1 MATSSTSPSEGQVE
15 TISDVEARNRYRG
28 FPSQPLCIARS
39 NISTRPWSL
48 NGLNEASLM
57 TLWLPD
63 PGCTNL
69 SPEIWHKELAKIVE
83 RTLSE
88 NNVSWTSVD
97 LVRIGRSDDGETAAQ
112 TIVWV
117 GVKAKSLTR
126 EKGQRLCVILVGI
139 LRDHGVDD
147 VEVEFRES
155 SVSLLVN
162 VGPGPS
168 LLAPNTS
175 DPFDFAAEQ
184 RHCFTWALGIPI
196 AVDTDEQRTTSGT
209 AALFLDG
216 GKLLLTARHVVL
228 PAKQGNSRF
237 AAEESSVDY
246 NVVAPPDS
254 QYEECSNE
262 VDNELEEHEEER
274 ARLEKI
280 LEELGAPAGGKADT
294 TRVQATKRLH
304 ELVTDKC
311 AAWRRLKTEANLRA
325 KAAQRIIGR
334 VLFSPPLR
342 FGVEDPE
349 APDSFGWTH
358 DVALVEVD
366 TTKIPGDLFNAID
379 LCNIFT
385 PAKFAKLMDEPGASA
400 LTNLL
405 HNRLLCLQETSVD
418 LDKLDKPLPVVKNG
432 AASGVRLGTASVY
445 RSFVRQNDC
454 VSWEIPIVGRGGG
467 KLVQAFAASGDSG
480 SIVSDAHGRLV
491 GLLTSGT
498 AEEPLEEMDISYAT
512 PYRVVLAA
520 LAEFI
525 PNVAS
530 TAG

>member
-1 MATSSTSPSEGQVE
+1 MYGCKLYARRKGDKQAVESRCRSTLVLALQKQFDGDLSSTSPSEGQVE

-28 FPSQPLCIARS
+28 LPSQPLCVARS

-48 NGLNEASLM
+48 NSLNEASLM

-63 PGCTNL
+63 PGRTNL
-69 SPEIWHKELAKIVE
+69 SPEIWHKELAKTVE

-88 NNVSWTSVD
+88 NNVGWTSVD

-117 GVKAKSLTR
+117 GVKTKSLTR
-126 EKGQRLCVILVGI
+126 EKGQRLCAILVDI
-139 LRDHGVDD
+139 LHNHGVND

-196 AVDTDEQRTTSGT
+196 AVDTDEQQTTSGT

-228 PAKQGNSRF
+228 PAKQQGDPSNSRF
-237 AAEESSVDY
+237 AAEESSVDH
-246 NVVAPPDS
+246 NVVAPSDS

-262 VDNELEEHEEER
+262 IDNELEEHEEER

-280 LEELGAPAGGKADT
+280 LEELREVSLGAPPGEKADT

-304 ELVTDKC
+304 EIVTDKC
-311 AAWRRLKTEANLRA
+311 AAWGRLKTEANLRA
-325 KAAQRIIGR
+325 TAAHRII
-334 VLFSPPLR
+334 
-342 FGVEDPE
+342 E
-349 APDSFGWTH
+349 APDSAFGWTH
-358 DVALVEVD
+358 DIALVEVD

-379 LCNIFT
+379 LCNVFT
-385 PAKFAKLMDEPGASA
+385 PAKFAKLMGEPSASCIDESAS
-400 LTNLL
+400 
-405 HNRLLCLQETSVD
+405 
-418 LDKLDKPLPVVKNG
+418 
-432 AASGVRLGTASVY
+432 
-445 RSFVRQNDC
+445 
-454 VSWEIPIVGRGGG
+454 
-467 KLVQAFAASGDSG
+467 
-480 SIVSDAHGRLV
+480 
-491 GLLTSGT
+491 
-498 AEEPLEEMDISYAT
+498 
-512 PYRVVLAA
+512 
-520 LAEFI
+520 
-525 PNVAS
+525 
-530 TAG
+530 